1 MKNRLRIAI
10 INSMEKYAEVIV
22 DIANSNVD
30 RVFDYRIPD
39 AMAAERGCR
48 VRVPFNRKIT
58 EGCIIRIKDSTD
70 CPADKLRD
78 IESLMDDGP
87 IITEEQLQ
95 LAEYVR
101 KEYRTTLAFALR
113 FMFPAHMRGQ
123 RIHDRMM
130 RMAALSE
137 DADID
142 ALKRGC
148 YTKDGSKVKA
158 KNKLAV
164 LERLVEGAAPL
175 RVLDHGAVKSLAEG
189 GHVTVYD
196 VDDFRIP
203 YRTVL
208 PEKHTVALTE
218 AQQLAVDTI
227 SARME
232 EGKKK
237 TILLHGVT
245 GSGKTE
251 VYIRAID
258 RALSMGKGVIVLVP
272 EISLTPQLFAQF
284 AACFPDKVA
293 VFHSGLSAGERY
305 DEWRRVRSGDAQ
317 IVLGARSATFM
328 PVENLGLIIIDEEH
342 EQSYKADNHPP
353 YHAADIARMRSS
365 LTESVLVLA
374 SATPRI
380 ESYMKAKLGIYE
392 LVSMPERV
400 RGLMLPEMQIVDMR
414 SEILRGN
421 KSVISGALYNALKET
436 LEKGEQAL
444 LFLNRRGFSASVQ
457 CTACGHVQM
466 CTHCDVPLK
475 YHKTQNAMM
484 CHYCGRSFAF
494 SKVCPACGKPFVKMV
509 GVGTE
514 LVEQQV
520 KELFPEARVLR
531 MDFDTTR
538 AKDAH
543 QNIYTAFKNHEADI
557 LIGTQMIARGLDF
570 DDVTLAAV
578 ISADTMLSY
587 GDFRAEERTF
597 SMIEQVGGRAGRKKK
612 GRVIVQTYNP
622 QHYAIRYAAEHDY
635 CGMYEREISE
645 RRVSGKP
652 PYSQLFRM
660 LFAHESEQKTKQA
673 CREMEAEI
681 RELALQY
688 EEDVLL
694 FVAKPA
700 PMVRLDGRTRYH
712 ILLKVIRN
720 KRTKDIKQ
728 KLYDIWEKHTGKG
741 VQISFDVDPN
751 DVN

>member
-1 MKNRLRIAI
+1 MRN
-10 INSMEKYAEVIV
+10 MEKYAEVIV

-39 AMAAERGCR
+39 GIEALRGCR
-48 VRVPFNRKIT
+48 VRVPFNRKLS

-70 CPADKLRD
+70 CPPDKLKS

-123 RIHDRMM
+123 RIHDKKM
-130 RMAALSE
+130 RMITLGEAADLP
-137 DADID
+137 
-142 ALKRGC
+142 ALKQAC
-148 YTKDGSKVKA
+148 YTKDGSKVKS
-158 KNKLAV
+158 KNRLAV
-164 LERLVEGAAPL
+164 LERLEQGDAPSRELDSSAL
-175 RVLDHGAVKSLAEG
+175 RSLLEQ
-189 GHVTVYD
+189 GHVTAYEI
-196 VDDFRIP
+196 DDFRTP
-203 YRTVL
+203 YRTIL
-208 PEKHTVALTE
+208 PEKHKVSLTD
-218 AQQLAVDTI
+218 AQQNAVSVINQRVDTG
-227 SARME
+227 E
-232 EGKKK
+232 KK
-237 TILLHGVT
+237 TLLLHGVT

-258 RALSMGKGVIVLVP
+258 HALSVGKGVIVLVP
-272 EISLTPQLFAQF
+272 EISLTPQLFTQF

-305 DEWRRVRSGDAQ
+305 DEWRRVRSGDAR
-317 IVLGARSATFM
+317 IVLGARSAIFM

-353 YHAADIARMRSS
+353 YHASDIARMRST
-365 LTESVLVLA
+365 LTDSMLVLA

-380 ESYMKAKLGIYE
+380 ESYMKAQLGIYE
-392 LVSMPERV
+392 LIDMPERV
-400 RGLMLPEMQIVDMR
+400 RGLMLPEMRIVDMR

-421 KSVISGALYNALKET
+421 KSVISGTLYAALKQT
-436 LEKGEQAL
+436 LERGEQAL
-444 LFLNRRGFSASVQ
+444 LFLNRRGYSASVQ

-466 CTHCDVPLK
+466 CSHCDVPLK
-475 YHKTQNAMM
+475 YHKAQNSML
-484 CHYCGRSFAF
+484 CHYCGRSFPF
-494 SKVCPACGKPFVKMV
+494 SKICPQCGKPFVKLV
-509 GVGTE
+509 GIGTE
-514 LVEQQV
+514 LVEQQIG
-520 KELFPEARVLR
+520 ELFPEARILR

-538 AKDAH
+538 AKEAH
-543 QNIYTAFKNHEADI
+543 QSIYTAFKNHEADI
-557 LIGTQMIARGLDF
+557 LVGTQMIARGLDF

-612 GRVIVQTYNP
+612 GQVIVQTYNP
-622 QHYAIRYAAEHDY
+622 SHYAIRYAADHNY
-635 CGMYEREISE
+635 CGMYEREIAE

-652 PYSQLFRM
+652 PYSQLFRL
-660 LFAHESEQKTKQA
+660 LFAHESEQRAEQA
-673 CREMEAEI
+673 CREAEADLKKLVLE
-681 RELALQY
+681 Y
-688 EEDVLL
+688 EDDVLL

-700 PMVRLDGRTRYH
+700 PMVRLDGKTRYH
-712 ILLKVIRN
+712 ILLKVVRN
-720 KRTKDIKQ
+720 KRTKEIKQ
-728 KLYDIWEKHTGKG
+728 KLYDIWENHLKKG
-741 VQISFDVDPN
+741 IQISFDTDPN

>member
-1 MKNRLRIAI
+1 
-10 INSMEKYAEVIV
+10 MEKYAEVIV

-30 RVFDYRIPD
+30 RVFDYRVPD
-39 AMAAERGCR
+39 GMEAARGCR
-48 VRVPFNRKIT
+48 VRVPFNRKMT
-58 EGCIIRIKDSTD
+58 EGCIIGLKDETD
-70 CPADKLRD
+70 CPPDKLKSID
-78 IESLMDDGP
+78 SLIDDGP
-87 IITEEQLQ
+87 IITEEQLK

-123 RIHDRMM
+123 RIHDKKM
-130 RMAALSE
+130 RMIALTE
-137 DADID
+137 GCDIEE
-142 ALKRGC
+142 LKRAC

-158 KNKLAV
+158 KNRLSV
-164 LERLVEGAAPL
+164 LERLETGDAPSRELDAAAVRALIESGAAY
-175 RVLDHGAVKSLAEG
+175 AYE
-189 GHVTVYD
+189 
-196 VDDFRIP
+196 VDDFRTP
-203 YRTVL
+203 YKTVL
-208 PEKHTVALTE
+208 AEKHDVTLTDAQKYAVERITECVA
-218 AQQLAVDTI
+218 AQ
-227 SARME
+227 E
-232 EGKKK
+232 KK

-258 RALSMGKGVIVLVP
+258 NTLAMGKSVIVLVP
-272 EISLTPQLFAQF
+272 EISLTPQLFSQF
-284 AACFPDKVA
+284 AACFPGRVA

-305 DEWRRVRSGDAQ
+305 DEWRRVRSGEAQ
-317 IVLGARSATFM
+317 IVLGARSAIFM
-328 PVENLGLIIIDEEH
+328 PLENLGLIIIDEEH

-365 LTESVLVLA
+365 ITNCVLVLA

-380 ESYMKAKLGIYE
+380 ESYMKARLGIYE
-392 LVSMPERV
+392 LISMPERV
-400 RGLMLPEMQIVDMR
+400 RGLMLPDIRIVDMR
-414 SEILRGN
+414 DEILRGN
-421 KSVISGALYNALKET
+421 KSVISGELYAAMKQT
-436 LEKGEQAL
+436 LERGEQAL
-444 LFLNRRGFSASVQ
+444 LFLNRRGYSASVQ
-457 CTACGHVQM
+457 CTSCGNVVM
-466 CTHCDVPLK
+466 CSHCDIPLK
-475 YHKTQNAMM
+475 YHRAQNAMM
-484 CHYCGRSFAF
+484 CHYCGRAFPF
-494 SKVCPACGKPFVKMV
+494 SKVCDKCGKPFVKLV

-520 KELFPEARVLR
+520 KELFPEAGVLR

-538 AKDAH
+538 AKEAH

-612 GRVIVQTYNP
+612 GQVIVQTYNP
-622 QHYAIRYAAEHDY
+622 AHYAIRFAAEHDY

-652 PYSQLFRM
+652 PYSQVFRL
-660 LFAHESEQKTKQA
+660 LFAHENEQK
-673 CREMEAEI
+673 AEELLRSVEQEI
-681 RELALQY
+681 LALIEGYQS
-688 EEDVLL
+688 DILL

-700 PMVRLDGRTRYH
+700 PVVRLDGKARYH
-712 ILLKVIRN
+712 ILLKVLRN
-720 KRTKDIKQ
+720 KRTKEIRQ
-728 KLYDIWEKHTGKG
+728 KLYDIWECNNKKG
-741 VQISFDVDPN
+741 VQVSFDIDPN

>member
-1 MKNRLRIAI
+1 
-10 INSMEKYAEVIV
+10 MEKYAEVIV

-30 RVFDYRIPD
+30 RVFDYRIPAGMD
-39 AMAAERGCR
+39 AARGCR
-48 VRVPFNRKIT
+48 VHVPFRNRLS
-58 EGCIIRIKDSTD
+58 EGCVIRVKDATD
-70 CPADKLRD
+70 CPREKLKD
-78 IESLMDDGP
+78 VDSLMDDGA
-87 IITEEQLQ
+87 ILTEEQLQ

-101 KEYRTTLAFALR
+101 REYRTTLAFALR

-123 RIHDRMM
+123 RIHDRKL
-130 RMAALSE
+130 RMVSLAEPAACG
-137 DADID
+137 
-142 ALKRGC
+142 ALKCAC

-158 KNKLAV
+158 KNRLAV
-164 LERLVEGAAPL
+164 LERLEQGDVPL
-175 RVLDHGAVKSLAEG
+175 RELDHGAVRSLLEQ
-189 GHVTVYD
+189 GHVREYE

-208 PEKHTVALTE
+208 PERHIVSLTD
-218 AQQLAVDTI
+218 AQQSAVETI
-227 SARME
+227 NARVDAHE
-232 EGKKK
+232 KK

-258 RALSMGKGVIVLVP
+258 HALSLERGVIVLVP

-284 AACFPDKVA
+284 AACFPGQVA

-305 DEWRRVRSGDAQ
+305 DEWRRVRSGAAR
-317 IVLGARSATFM
+317 IVLGARSAVFM

-353 YHAADIARMRSS
+353 YHAADIARMRCS
-365 LTESVLVLA
+365 LMDAVLVLA

-380 ESYMKAKLGIYE
+380 ESYMKAQLGIYE

-414 SEILRGN
+414 NEILRGN
-421 KSVISGALYNALKET
+421 QSVISGALFNAIRQT

-444 LFLNRRGFSASVQ
+444 LFLNRRGYSASVQ

-475 YHKTQNAMM
+475 YHKAQNAMM
-484 CHYCGRSFAF
+484 CHYCGRSFSF
-494 SKVCPACGKPFVKMV
+494 SRVCPKCGKPFVKMV

-520 KELFPEARVLR
+520 KELFPGARVLR

-538 AKDAH
+538 AKEAH
-543 QNIYTAFKNHEADI
+543 QNIYNAFKNHEADI

-597 SMIEQVGGRAGRKKK
+597 SMIEQVGGRAGRKKQ
-612 GRVIVQTYNP
+612 GRVIVQTFSP
-622 QHYAIRYAAEHDY
+622 SHYAIRYAAKHDY
-635 CGMYEREISE
+635 CGMYAREISE

-652 PYSQLFRM
+652 PYSQLFRL
-660 LFAHESEQKTKQA
+660 LFAHESEEKTERLCK
-673 CREMEAEI
+673 EAEV
-681 RELALQY
+681 EVKKLVLEY
-688 EEDVLL
+688 EDDVLL

-700 PMVRLDGRTRYH
+700 PMVRLDGRARWH
-712 ILLKVIRN
+712 ILLKVVRN
-720 KRTKDIKQ
+720 RNTKEIKQ
-728 KLYDIWEKHTGKG
+728 KLYDIWEKLAGKG
-741 VQISFDVDPN
+741 VQVSFDIDPN